1 MAVHVYSYV
10 NYYYKGPL
18 EFYSDQDKDNNLPAP
33 PTYPKK
39 PSYQRKNES
48 LESFYNRQKEWE
60 ANRPPEVI
68 QEIQGAHMTQAYYTK
83 HLLPLYIEAIKKAR
97 QQDPSKN
104 WLLQEDNDPSHGTR
118 SSHNVVTAK
127 KQEHQ
132 IKSLITAQRRTVL
145 SPLQAAAAA
154 AAAAAAMTTVIRVP
168 CSSANIGPGFD
179 VIGLALNVYLE
190 VAVTVSAKTAS
201 EHSLNCRITYEGVG
215 AESVPLVP
223 EDNLITRTAVY
234 VLRCHGIR
242 AFPAETH
249 VHIKNPIPLGRGLGS
264 SGAAIVAGVNLANE
278 VGDLRLT
285 KARMLDYCLME
296 ERHPDN
302 VAAALY
308 GGFVGTYLNELTPE
322 DTERLEI
329 PLSEVLPEPAGGV
342 DTGLRPPEPP
352 HDIGHFKKF
361 KWAPEIKCICI
372 IPDFE
377 VSTAKAREVLPT
389 TFSRKD
395 AIFNMQR
402 LALLTSA
409 LGDSPPDPDMIYTAM
424 QDKLHQPY
432 RRGLIPGLTE
442 ILQSVTPQSH
452 PGLLGI
458 CLSGAGPTI
467 LALATHNFDA
477 IASHLLEQF
486 KKENITCEWK
496 LLQPAEEGTTVVRPS
511 SPLQLQGGEAL
522 TYESSGVSI
531 DAGNQLVKQIKA
543 SVASTRRP
551 GADAEIGGFGGLLDL
566 QAAGYTEAPILV
578 GAIDGIGTKV
588 KIAFEMGKHDTVGID
603 LVAMNVNDLVVQ
615 GAEPLMF
622 LDYYACSKLDVES
635 AAAFVRGVADGCR
648 QSACALVGGETAE
661 MPGLY
666 QAGEYDAGGA
676 AIGAIKKGTTILPDK
691 QAMEAGDVLLGLA
704 SNGAHSNGFSL
715 IRKIIETKG
724 LSFHDA
730 APWSLEESV
739 GTSLLAPTK
748 IYVKSLLAATR
759 KGMIK
764 GMAHITGG
772 GLLENI
778 PRMLPDT
785 LAAELDAKTWAVP
798 KVFLWLKEAG
808 RIEDKEFARTW
819 NTGLGMV
826 LVVDSRNARAT
837 TEILQEYGETVFT
850 VGSLVKRKE
859 ADCVVQN
866 MHVWR

>member
-1 MAVHVYSYV
+1 MA
-10 NYYYKGPL
+10 
-18 EFYSDQDKDNNLPAP
+18 
-33 PTYPKK
+33 
-39 PSYQRKNES
+39 
-48 LESFYNRQKEWE
+48 
-60 ANRPPEVI
+60 
-68 QEIQGAHMTQAYYTK
+68 
-83 HLLPLYIEAIKKAR
+83 
-97 QQDPSKN
+97 
-104 WLLQEDNDPSHGTR
+104 
-118 SSHNVVTAK
+118 
-127 KQEHQ
+127 
-132 IKSLITAQRRTVL
+132 
-145 SPLQAAAAA
+145 
-154 AAAAAAMTTVIRVP
+154 TVIKVP

-179 VIGLALNVYLE
+179 VIGLALNVFLE
-190 VAVTVSAKTAS
+190 VSVEVTKKEKS
-201 EHSLNCRITYEGVG
+201 EHSLNCRITYEGAG
-215 AESVPLVP
+215 ASSVPLVAA
-223 EDNLITRTAVY
+223 DNLITRTAVY

-242 AFPAETH
+242 AFPCETH

-278 VGDLRLT
+278 VGNLKLS

-308 GGFVGTYLNELTPE
+308 GGFVGTYLNELSPE

-342 DTGLRPPEPP
+342 DTGLQPPEPP
-352 HDIGHFKKF
+352 YNIGHFKKF

-377 VSTAKAREVLPT
+377 VSTAKAREVLPET
-389 TFSRKD
+389 YSRKD

-409 LGDSPPDPDMIYTAM
+409 LGESPPDSDMIYTAM
-424 QDKLHQPY
+424 QDRLHQPY

-467 LALATHNFDA
+467 LALATHNFEE
-477 IASHLLEQF
+477 IANHLLQQF
-486 KKENITCEWK
+486 KKENITCDWK
-496 LLQPAEEGTTVVRPS
+496 LLQPAEEGTTVTRPATAS
-511 SPLQLQGGEAL
+511 QPGEAM
-522 TYESSGVSI
+522 TYASSGVSI
-531 DAGNQLVKQIKA
+531 DAGNELVKQIKA
-543 SVASTRRP
+543 SVATTKRP

-566 QAAGYTEAPILV
+566 KSAGYAEPPILV

-622 LDYYACSKLDVES
+622 LDYYACSKLDVNS

-648 QSACALVGGETAE
+648 QSGSALVGGETAE

-666 QAGEYDAGGA
+666 KEGEYDAGGA
-676 AIGAIKKGTTILPDK
+676 AIGAIQRGATILPDK
-691 QAMEAGDVLLGLA
+691 AAMAEGDVLLGLG
-704 SNGAHSNGFSL
+704 SNGAHSNGYSL
-715 IRKIIETKG
+715 IRKIIEKKG
-724 LSFHDA
+724 LSFHDS
-730 APWSLEESV
+730 APWSPSETV
-739 GTSLLAPTK
+739 GASLLAPTK
-748 IYVKSLLAATR
+748 IYVKSLLAVAR
-759 KGMIK
+759 KGLVK

-772 GLLENI
+772 GLTENI

-785 LAAELDAKTWAVP
+785 LAAELDAKTWPVP
-798 KVFLWLKEAG
+798 DVFKWLKQAG
-808 RIEDKEFARTW
+808 NLENAEFCRTW

-826 LVVDSRNARAT
+826 LVVEAGNAQAVT
-837 TEILQEYGETVFT
+837 SILQENGEKVYM
-850 VGSLVKRKE
+850 VGSLVKKSTS
-859 ADCVVQN
+859 DCIVRN
-866 MHVWR
+866 MEVWG

>member
-1 MAVHVYSYV
+1 MAT
-10 NYYYKGPL
+10 L
-18 EFYSDQDKDNNLPAP
+18 
-33 PTYPKK
+33 
-39 PSYQRKNES
+39 
-48 LESFYNRQKEWE
+48 
-60 ANRPPEVI
+60 
-68 QEIQGAHMTQAYYTK
+68 
-83 HLLPLYIEAIKKAR
+83 IK
-97 QQDPSKN
+97 
-104 WLLQEDNDPSHGTR
+104 
-118 SSHNVVTAK
+118 
-127 KQEHQ
+127 
-132 IKSLITAQRRTVL
+132 
-145 SPLQAAAAA
+145 
-154 AAAAAAMTTVIRVP
+154 VP

-190 VAVTVSAKTAS
+190 VLVTVTKKETS
-201 EHSLNCRITYEGVG
+201 EHSLNCRISYEGVN
-215 AESVPLVP
+215 AESVPLVA

-234 VLRCHGIR
+234 VLRCHGVR

-249 VHIKNPIPLGRGLGS
+249 VHVKNPIPLGRGLGS
-264 SGAAIVAGVNLANE
+264 SAAAIVAGVHLANE
-278 VGDLRLT
+278 VGDLKLS

-308 GGFVGTYLNELTPE
+308 GGFVGTYLNELSPE

-352 HDIGHFKKF
+352 LNIGHFTKF
-361 KWAPEIKCICI
+361 QWSPAIKCICI
-372 IPDFE
+372 IPQFE
-377 VSTAKAREVLPT
+377 VSTAKARAVLPESY
-389 TFSRKD
+389 SRKD

-402 LALLTSA
+402 LAVLTTA
-409 LGDSPPDPDMIYTAM
+409 LGQSPPDPDMIYTAM

-467 LALATHNFDA
+467 LALATDNFDS
-477 IASHLLEQF
+477 IANHLLSEF
-486 KKENITCEWK
+486 KKEGIECDWK
-496 LLQPAEEGTTVVRPS
+496 LLQPAEEGTTVVRPT
-511 SPLQLQGGEAL
+511 QQQTQAQAQEAL
-522 TYESSGVSI
+522 TYASSGVSI
-531 DAGNQLVKQIKA
+531 DAGNELVKRIKSLTA
-543 SVASTRRP
+543 TTKRP
-551 GADAEIGGFGGLLDL
+551 GADGKIGGFGGLLDL
-566 QAAGYTEAPILV
+566 EAAGYAESPILV

-635 AAAFVRGVADGCR
+635 TVKFVEGVANGCR
-648 QSACALVGGETAE
+648 QAGAALVGGETAE

-666 QAGEYDAGGA
+666 KEGEYDAGGA
-676 AIGAIKKGTTILPDK
+676 AIGAIKKGAMILPDTSSM
-691 QAMEAGDVLLGLA
+691 AEGDVLLGLA
-704 SNGAHSNGFSL
+704 SSGVHSNGFSL
-715 IRKIIETKG
+715 VRKIVERNG

-730 APWSLEESV
+730 APWSANETV
-739 GTSLLAPTK
+739 GVSLLTPTR
-748 IYVKSLLAATR
+748 IYVKPLLAATQ
-759 KGMIK
+759 KGLLK

-785 LAAELDAKTWAVP
+785 LAADLDATSWPVPAV
-798 KVFLWLKEAG
+798 FRWLKQAG
-808 RIEDKEFARTW
+808 RLEDSEFCRTF

-826 LVVDSRNARAT
+826 IAVSPEKAQAA
-837 TEILQEYGETVFT
+837 TEILQEHGEHVFT
-850 VGSLVKRKE
+850 VGKLVKRTGDDE
-859 ADCVVQN
+859 CIVRN
-866 MHVWR
+866 MSVWS